1 MARIIVKLSDD
12 EKRTYIEI
20 GTRIKEARDKKG
32 MYLNVLGQK
41 IGVSE
46 ASMSRYERGETKVD
60 LVTIKKIAEVL
71 NVSDKWLIGWKSEET
86 YYLNEDTKE
95 IAIYLSENPEQ
106 YFLMD
111 ATRKLKP
118 EDYKYVK
125 DLVER
130 LSKEDGDNDD

>member
-1 MARIIVKLSDD
+1 MVKLSDD
-12 EKRTYIEI
+12 EKNTYREI
-20 GTRIKEARDKKG
+20 GDRIRIARDKQG
-32 MYLNVLGQK
+32 MSLKSLADL
-41 IGVSE
+41 ISVSE
-46 ASMSRYERGETKVD
+46 PTMSRYERGETKID
-60 LVTIKKIAEVL
+60 LVTLKKIAELL
-71 NVSDKWLIGWKSEET
+71 NVSDRWLIGWNGEDS

-95 IAIYLSENPEQ
+95 MAAYIAEHPEQ

-130 LSKEDGDNDD
+130 LSKEDGDKDDD

>member
-1 MARIIVKLSDD
+1 MVKLSDD
-12 EKRTYIEI
+12 EKNTYREI
-20 GTRIKEARDKKG
+20 GDRIRIARDKQG
-32 MYLNVLGQK
+32 MSLKVLADL
-41 IGVSE
+41 ISVSE
-46 ASMSRYERGETKVD
+46 PTMSRYERGETKID
-60 LVTIKKIAEVL
+60 LVTLKKIAEL
-71 NVSDKWLIGWKSEET
+71 LSVSDRWLIGWNGEES

-95 IAIYLSENPEQ
+95 MATYIAEHPEQ

-130 LSKEDGDNDD
+130 LSKEDGDKDDD